1 MSDDGTA
8 VTLDEAIA
16 ELGELF
22 PEHFPR
28 RKWPAPEEVAVP
40 GEEVADSV

>member
-1 MSDDGTA
+1 MPDDGIA

-16 ELGELF
+16 ELAELF

-28 RKWPAPEEVAVP
+28 RKWPASEEVAVP
-40 GEEVADSV
+40 GEEVTE